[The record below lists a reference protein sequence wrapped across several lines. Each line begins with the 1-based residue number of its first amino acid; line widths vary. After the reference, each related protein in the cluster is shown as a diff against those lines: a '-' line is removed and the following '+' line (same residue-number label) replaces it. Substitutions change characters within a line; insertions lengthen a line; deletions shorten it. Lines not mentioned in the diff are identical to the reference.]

1 MKALMVFYPLVI
13 LRKTLKVTAKV
24 TVGNCGEDSLAANAQ
39 MNVVRPLGPPS
50 SL

>member
-1 MKALMVFYPLVI
+1 MVFYPLVI
-13 LRKTLKVTAKV
+13 LRKTLKV

-39 MNVVRPLGPPS
+39 MNVVRPLGPLS